1 MVACLNRVGVAVPPW
16 QVHDTF
22 VRVADSLLET
32 KRDRALLRRMVDR
45 SGIEKRWSVLE
56 PDEGA
61 ATDPTRS
68 VDRTEFYMPGAY
80 PSTGARMKL
89 YEHQAPALAERA
101 VRDLGLGEAIRE
113 VTHLIV
119 VSCTGFVAPGLD
131 LALVGRLGLRPD
143 VERTMVGFMGCYAA
157 MNGLKLARHI
167 VRSEPEAKVLV
178 VCVELCTLHF
188 QETHELEKILAFS
201 LFGDGAAAAFVSA
214 KEEGLALDS
223 FKTLLVADEPD
234 LITWTIRDQGFD
246 MVLSGKVPA
255 TLQRA
260 LREGASLLPS
270 ASSVDAWMVH
280 PGGRSV
286 LDAVSEGLGLASHAL
301 DTSRSVLADHGNM
314 SSATILFVAKRL
326 LESAAPCTQGMGLA
340 FGPGLTAETMR
351 FHRV

>member
-22 VRVADSLLET
+22 VRVAESLLQT
-32 KRDRALLRRMVDR
+32 KHDRALLRRMVGR
-45 SGIEKRWSVLE
+45 GGIDNRYSVLE
-56 PDEGA
+56 PDPAA
-61 ATDPTRS
+61 ATDPARA
-68 VDRTEFYMPGAY
+68 VDRTEFYVPGAY

-89 YEHQAPALAERA
+89 YESQAPVLAERA
-101 VRDLGLGEAIRE
+101 VRDLGLGDAIRE
-113 VTHLIV
+113 VTHLVV

-131 LALVGRLGLRPD
+131 LALVNRLGLRPT
-143 VERTMVGFMGCYAA
+143 VERTMIGFMGCYAA

-167 VRSEPEAKVLV
+167 VRSEPDAKVLV
-178 VCVELCTLHF
+178 ICVELCTLHF
-188 QETHELEKILAFS
+188 QETHELEKILSFS
-201 LFGDGAAAAFVSA
+201 LFGDGAAAAFVSSQ
-214 KEEGLALDS
+214 EEGLALDS
-223 FKTLLVADEPD
+223 FQTLLVADEPE

-260 LREGASLLPS
+260 LREGSPLGDV
-270 ASSVDAWMVH
+270 SSVDTWMVH

-286 LDAVSEGLGLASHAL
+286 LDAVGEGLGLPGAAL
-301 DTSRSVLADHGNM
+301 DDSRAVLADYGNM

-326 LESAAPCTQGMGLA
+326 LESSAACTSGVGLA

>member
-22 VRVADSLLET
+22 VRVADSLLQT
-32 KRDRALLRRMVDR
+32 RHDRALLKRMVGR
-45 SGIEKRWSVLE
+45 AGIEKRWSVLE
-56 PDEGA
+56 PDPA
-61 ATDPTRS
+61 AADDPTRA
-68 VDRTEFYMPGAY
+68 VDRTEFYSPGAY

-89 YEHQAPALAERA
+89 YESQAPVLAERA
-101 VRDLGLGEAIRE
+101 VRDLDLGDTVRE
-113 VTHLIV
+113 VTHLLV

-131 LALVGRLGLRPD
+131 LALVNRLGLNPG
-143 VERTMVGFMGCYAA
+143 VERTMIGFMGCYAA

-167 VRSEPEAKVLV
+167 VRSEPAAKVLV

-188 QETHELEKILAFS
+188 QETHELEKILSFS
-201 LFGDGAAAAFVSA
+201 LFGDGAAAALVSSD
-214 KEEGLALDS
+214 EQGFALDS
-223 FKTLLVADEPD
+223 FQTLLVADEPD

-260 LREGASLLPS
+260 LRDGSPLGDMAS
-270 ASSVDAWMVH
+270 ADAWMVH

-286 LDAVSEGLGLASHAL
+286 LDSVAEGLGLPAAAL
-301 DTSRSVLADHGNM
+301 DTSRSVLADYGNM

-326 LESAAPCTQGMGLA
+326 LESDAACTAGVGLA
-340 FGPGLTAETMR
+340 FGPGLTAETLR